1 MIGIYGESFAE
12 PIYARSNFAVPIRVW
27 LEESWVNNLG
37 DTAVSHAFA
46 GTSILWSYWKFL
58 ENHEK
63 YDRNIFLV
71 SHPQRADHFGHPNK
85 NFISTLHV
93 AEAMLKN
100 KGILTNPGVPN
111 AEAMLKNKGIFT
123 KPGVPGPYLPNE
135 IEDRVRAFRD
145 YYLYMQDD
153 KVDSTYADL
162 ILSDIIHR
170 RPDTIVIPLD
180 PDYPKLTQSVT
191 SMLDYIY
198 LQFRSLFP
206 KGSNFDSM
214 YPLYTEV
221 KTINHLTL
229 EINQLV
235 AEHVKRALAGEGW
248 KDWGVSIMSPITHSL
263 PLDYYYEKIK
273 R

>member
-1 MIGIYGESFAE
+1 MIGIYGESFAV
-12 PIYARSNFAVPIRVW
+12 PIYARSNFARSN

-46 GTSILWSYWKFL
+46 ATSILWSYWKFL

-100 KGILTNPGVPN
+100 KGIP
-111 AEAMLKNKGIFT
+111 T
-123 KPGVPGPYLPNE
+123 KPVVPSPYLPKE

-145 YYLYMQDD
+145 YYLYMQND
-153 KVDSTYADL
+153 KVDATYADL

-170 RPDTIVIPLD
+170 RPDTIIIPID
-180 PDYPKLTQSVT
+180 PNHPKLTPSVT

-206 KGSNFDSM
+206 KGANFESTF
-214 YPLYTEV
+214 PLYREV

-235 AEHVKRALAGEGW
+235 AEHVKRALSGEGW
-248 KDWGVSIMSPITHSL
+248 KDWGVSIMPPITHSL